1 MNFRLILLTSGF
13 LTASVLGVGCSR
25 DELAPWGFPKDITLD
40 CKDFPVGQV
49 GVPYMFDVKEL
60 FTGGT
65 EPFRFTADKLPAGLV
80 IDESTGIISG
90 TPTAAG
96 TFDDFVITVT
106 DGVGEV
112 ETFET
117 CGNITIDP
125 PNEAICRDDTG
136 SIPDG
141 FVGIDYLWPVSF
153 NAGPIPYTWSV
164 TGLPEGLVLNAPDP
178 NDPMSDTTKATIEGA
193 PVTAGDYNVELT
205 VTDADGNATITNC
218 GDLLIR
224 NPVQVDHAS
233 LFADVGGCVP
243 VGDGDFDSLNDLFNQ
258 GILGGDQNFVPIT
271 CELAPGRGNGSGN
284 FDKDKDTAD
293 TMPPGITFAADT
305 CTVGGSITSTL
316 AYGIYGFISTYT
328 QSTSASTVNAFV
340 PYCAPNMT
348 QAPNAY
354 GIMREDTGNVA
365 TFLPGVQQL
374 SPGEAVD
381 YGTNVPDPKVTVDY
395 GMPCMGGSCF
405 YAFVFS
411 YNTLSGNASVS
422 ANPNAKFPANGF
434 EGFTHGINFDDA
446 DMSLLDRFD
455 GRAWVTNITFDYCIA
470 NNNTDCG
477 NSEDDPTK
485 RAELVRQ
492 NGNGSNYY
500 FTLVLLPTQ

>member
-13 LTASVLGVGCSR
+13 LTASALGVGCSR
-25 DELAPWGFPKDITLD
+25 DELAPWGFPKQIGLD
-40 CKDFPVGQV
+40 CQNFAV
-49 GVPYMFDVKEL
+49 GVVGRPYSLDLNTLV
-60 FTGGT
+60 TGGT
-65 EPFRFTADKLPAGLV
+65 APFSFEVTGLPPGLV
-80 IDESTGIISG
+80 LNEDTGFIEG
-90 TPTAAG
+90 TPTEAG
-96 TFDDFVITVT
+96 DFTDVVITVT
-106 DGVGEV
+106 DAAGESR
-112 ETFET
+112 TFDT
-117 CGNITIDP
+117 CGNITIEP
-125 PNEAICRDDTG
+125 PDEATCKDDTG

-141 FVGIDYLWPVSF
+141 FVSIDYRWPVSF
-153 NAGPIPYTWSV
+153 NAGPTPYTWSS
-164 TGLPEGLVLNAPDP
+164 TGLPEGLVLNVDP
-178 NDPMSDTTKATIEGA
+178 NDTTQATVEGV

-205 VTDADGNATITNC
+205 VTDADGNSTTTNC
-218 GDLLIR
+218 GELLVR
-224 NPVQVDHAS
+224 NPVQVDHPG

-243 VGDGDFDSLNDLFNQ
+243 VGDGDYDSLNDLFNQ
-258 GILGGDQNFVPIT
+258 GILNGDQNFVPIT

-284 FDKDKDTAD
+284 FDKDGATSD
-293 TMPPGITFAADT
+293 TMPPGITFATDT

-328 QSTSASTVNAFV
+328 QSTSASTVSAYV

-381 YGTNVPDPKVTVDY
+381 YGTNVPDPRMTIDY

-411 YNTLSGNASVS
+411 YNTLSGDASVS

-446 DMSLLDRFD
+446 NVELLERFD
-455 GRAWVTNITFDYCIA
+455 GRAWVVNITFDYCIA
-470 NNNTDCG
+470 NNNSDCG
-477 NSEDDPTK
+477 NDESDPTI
-485 RAELVRQ
+485 RAEKVRQ

-500 FTLVLLPTQ
+500 FTLVLLPTN

>member
-1 MNFRLILLTSGF
+1 VR
-13 LTASVLGVGCSR
+13 
-25 DELAPWGFPKDITLD
+25 
-40 CKDFPVGQV
+40 
-49 GVPYMFDVKEL
+49 
-60 FTGGT
+60 
-65 EPFRFTADKLPAGLV
+65 
-80 IDESTGIISG
+80 
-90 TPTAAG
+90 
-96 TFDDFVITVT
+96 
-106 DGVGEV
+106 
-112 ETFET
+112 
-117 CGNITIDP
+117 
-125 PNEAICRDDTG
+125 
-136 SIPDG
+136 
-141 FVGIDYLWPVSF
+141 
-153 NAGPIPYTWSV
+153 
-164 TGLPEGLVLNAPDP
+164 
-178 NDPMSDTTKATIEGA
+178 GA

-205 VTDADGNATITNC
+205 VTDADGTATITNC
-218 GDLLIR
+218 GDLLVR

-381 YGTNVPDPKVTVDY
+381 YGTNVPDPRVTVDY

-411 YNTLSGNASVS
+411 YNTLSGNAMVS

-455 GRAWVTNITFDYCIA
+455 GRAWVVNITFDYCIA
-470 NNNTDCG
+470 NNNSDCG
-477 NSEDDPTK
+477 NDEDDPTI